1 MICRICFEPNR
12 KNNPLITPCSCK
24 GSSEFVHS
32 KCLEKWH
39 SIEPDKG
46 LLCSVCKDVL
56 SIETVLEII
65 PENTPLTILI
75 AHPYLIFIGYNYVC
89 IVFNY
94 TINQTNWIFF
104 AFYILAIYLNFK
116 INNLKRYIQYWKN
129 KESYLLLIVHL
140 ITLSM
145 HQTSPILA
153 SFANVILTTAYIHRH
168 IEILHNL
175 NATAKIKFKTRV
187 QNNKS

>member
-46 LLCSVCKDVL
+46 LTCSVCKDIL
-56 SIETVLEII
+56 CTETIMETI
-65 PENTPLTILI
+65 PEYTHWNILI
-75 AHPYLIFIGYNYVC
+75 THPYLMFIGYNYLSLIFKIPVD
-89 IVFNY
+89 
-94 TINQTNWIFF
+94 QSNWTFF
-104 AFYILAIYLNFK
+104 AFYICAIYLNFK
-116 INNLKRYIQYWKN
+116 INNPQRYIQSWKN
-129 KESYLLLIVHL
+129 KESYLLLISHL
-140 ITLSM
+140 LTLSM
-145 HQTSPILA
+145 HSTSPILT
-153 SFANVILTTAYIHRH
+153 SFTNVILATVYVHRH

-175 NATAKIKFKTRV
+175 NATAKIKFGSRV
-187 QNNKS
+187 QKD